1 MKRISLKPLW
11 YIVIVSLLVSLNS
24 GAFAQQNTTSSS
36 VQTKD
41 KTSVQQKPRLQGDT
55 ARTKPNVKPTPGT
68 PKDKI
73 PTPDQT
79 GKTQGEKDKNTQKTW
94 EDDQTTGTKESPKQ
108 KDAIDVKGEKTTP
121 REESVDVKGDN
132 KESSGQPTHYE
143 HHVEKDQQGNAYGK
157 NKGDL
162 QGKEFGQERAEQAR
176 LSQETKS
183 KELNETILQGEE
195 KVKEARERIRVAKE
209 KLEQDKKEGRISDQV
224 FQERK
229 ERISKAEQALSEL
242 EVSIEK
248 GKTVT
253 AK

>member
-1 MKRISLKPLW
+1 MKRISLDPLW
-11 YIVIVSLLVSLNS
+11 YFVIICLLVSLNS
-24 GAFAQQNTTSSS
+24 GAFAQQNTAA
-36 VQTKD
+36 VQTKE
-41 KTSVQQKPRLQGDT
+41 KTTVQQKPRLQVDT
-55 ARTKPNVKPTPGT
+55 TRTKPNVNPTPGT

-79 GKTQGEKDKNTQKTW
+79 GKTQGDRDKNTQKTW

-108 KDAIDVKGEKTTP
+108 EDAIDVKGEKTPPQKDAT
-121 REESVDVKGDN
+121 DVKGEG
-132 KESSGQPTHYE
+132 KGSAQPTQYE
-143 HHVEKDQQGNAYGK
+143 HRVEKDQQGHAYGK

-162 QGKEFGQERAEQAR
+162 EGKEFGQERARQAQLNR
-176 LSQETKS
+176 ENKS
-183 KELNETILQGEE
+183 KELNETIIQGEE

-224 FQERK
+224 FQERQ
-229 ERISKAEQALSEL
+229 ERISKAEQALSNL